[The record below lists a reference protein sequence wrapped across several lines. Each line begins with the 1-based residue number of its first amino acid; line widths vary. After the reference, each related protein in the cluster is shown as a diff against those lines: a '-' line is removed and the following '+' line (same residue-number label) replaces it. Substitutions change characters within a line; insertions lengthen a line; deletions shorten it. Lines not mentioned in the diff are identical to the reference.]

1 MTKEKAVE
9 QLVDLGMTKDEAIK
23 EVNDICNTGIDLE
36 HQIDFITR
44 TTKIRPAMF
53 IDGSDG
59 PCYNHRAVL
68 DHIRT
73 PTKIE
78 AIKLCQATKRCR

>member
-23 EVNDICNTGIDLE
+23 EVNDICNTGIDIE

-59 PCYNHRAVL
+59 PCYIPQGRL
-68 DHIRT
+68 G
-73 PTKIE
+73 PYPE
-78 AIKLCQATKRCR
+78 ADKDRSR